1 MGIYCMIGELKSGL
15 CNNLVGWDEE
25 GRGRNVQEGGDIYIY
40 THLWLI
46 NVDVWQKPTQHCKAH
61 IL

>member
-40 THLWLI
+40 IHTYG
-46 NVDVWQKPTQHCKAH
+46 
-61 IL
+61 